1 VDSPPKTIVFTSAQ
15 SGEGKTTLVVSL
27 ARMLAKSGRNV
38 IVIDTDLRKP
48 SVGQFLELP
57 ATPGLVELLSGEAKF
72 EDVVCTDEPS
82 GAHVI
87 TSGKFATNA
96 ADVVNSDQMKRLL
109 EGLSRS
115 YDMVLLDSPPILAV
129 SDARI
134 LARLVDRVV
143 FAVRWADTRRA
154 TVVSCLRQ
162 VSTGAKLAGVALT
175 MVNVKKHAQYGYGDS
190 GYYYGR
196 AKKYYVD

>member
-1 VDSPPKTIVFTSAQ
+1 
-15 SGEGKTTLVVSL
+15 
-27 ARMLAKSGRNV
+27 M
-38 IVIDTDLRKP
+38 
-48 SVGQFLELP
+48 P

-72 EDVVCTDEPS
+72 EDVVRTDEPS

-87 TSGKFATNA
+87 TAGKYATNA
-96 ADVVNSDQMKRLL
+96 ADVVNSDQMRRLL

-115 YDMVLLDSPPILAV
+115 YDMVILDSPPILAV

-154 TVVSCLRQ
+154 TVISSLRQ
-162 VSTGAKLAGVALT
+162 VTSAGAKLAGVVLT
-175 MVNVKKHAQYGYGDS
+175 MVNVKKHAQYGYSDS

-196 AKKYYVD
+196 VKKYYVD